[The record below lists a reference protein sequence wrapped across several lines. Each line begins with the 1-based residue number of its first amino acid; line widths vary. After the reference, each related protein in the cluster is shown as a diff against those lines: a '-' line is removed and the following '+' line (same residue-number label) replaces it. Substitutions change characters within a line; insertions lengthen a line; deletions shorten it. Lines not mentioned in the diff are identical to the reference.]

1 MDIPELAADGRNW
14 QTYGGWV
21 LEAVAEDGLKGYL
34 DGSEE
39 RPMYPEVLHSVGDG
53 SAPHTGE
60 ERDSVRAWQ
69 AADAVWQQ
77 RAAEAHYLIICGIP
91 DSILMLCMHLEDPHD
106 VFSYLENRYGRI
118 PRPAGWKA
126 AGEAIQPRVAQPEQ
140 CVTSE
145 TAQMTGESENRP
157 DDPPSGHLDALAC
170 PSDWT
175 EVTNGCQVPE
185 TEAEGMQLAEDGL
198 PPADVVGTAEEMPSD
213 QHPRQTW
220 QEASDWHGQPV
231 GVRATVGGDEPK
243 SIDLVMASG
252 CTSSVLGALSAE
264 SSECWVSEAASGQNT
279 PASGT
284 EALEQVGTKGPCVE
298 DLGTKL
304 GDHLEERDSRCAWL
318 ESHGTPVI
326 PWNLPGMVSQP
337 EEVEGRDGNATS
349 SSTICSCRGEKTLLA
364 SSGSQHSGYRVLV
377 EWLNGLP
384 APPEPPPNYTKYLP
398 RLYKVS
404 HRRGRVKMRAEAVSD
419 TSTRWEGYRVRV
431 GTMQPLQ
438 LVWMSVGSHKTSVG
452 QTRIVRVLYSK
463 VSGARSTE
471 TRASRGHW
479 HGNQTHASA
488 GAKQPLRRV
497 SKRLKPPW
505 NATSRYWWQGV
516 PPRSTPVST
525 ILPNGRAAVS

>member
-34 DGSEE
+34 DGSGE
-39 RPMYPEVLHSVGDG
+39 RPLYPEVLHSVGDER
-53 SAPHTGE
+53 APHTGK

-69 AADAVWQQ
+69 AADTVWQQ

-198 PPADVVGTAEEMPSD
+198 PPADVVGTAEEMQSD

-220 QEASDWHGQPV
+220 QEASDRHGQPV
-231 GVRATVGGDEPK
+231 GVGATVGGDEPK

-326 PWNLPGMVSQP
+326 PWNLPGMVSRP
-337 EEVEGRDGNATS
+337 EEVMGWNGNATS
-349 SSTICSCRGEKTLLA
+349 SSTICSCGGEKTLLA
-364 SSGSQHSGYRVLV
+364 SSGGQHSGYQILE

-384 APPEPPPNYTKYLP
+384 ALPEPPPIYSEHPP
-398 RLYKVS
+398 RPYKVS
-404 HRRGRVKMRAEAVSD
+404 HRRGRVKMRAEVVRD
-419 TSTRWEGYRVRV
+419 TSTRWDMYRVQAVAMWPLRLNSKSLGSYKMSARGTWIVWVHYCEV
-431 GTMQPLQ
+431 G
-438 LVWMSVGSHKTSVG
+438 GAG
-452 QTRIVRVLYSK
+452 IV
-463 VSGARSTE
+463 E
-471 TRASRGHW
+471 TRGHW
-479 HGNQTHASA
+479 HGSQTHASA
-488 GAKQPLRRV
+488 GILQPLRRV

-516 PPRSTPVST
+516 PRRSTPVST
-525 ILPNGRAAVS
+525 NLPYGRAAVS

>member
-34 DGSEE
+34 DGSGE
-39 RPMYPEVLHSVGDG
+39 RPLYPEVLHSVGDER
-53 SAPHTGE
+53 APHTGK

-69 AADAVWQQ
+69 AADTVWQQ

-157 DDPPSGHLDALAC
+157 DDPLSGHLDALAC

-185 TEAEGMQLAEDGL
+185 TEVEGMQLAEDGL
-198 PPADVVGTAEEMPSD
+198 PPADVVGTAEEMQSD

-231 GVRATVGGDEPK
+231 GVGATVGGDKPK

-284 EALEQVGTKGPCVE
+284 EALEQVGTKGPCAE
-298 DLGTKL
+298 YLGSEL
-304 GDHLEERDSRCAWL
+304 GDDLEERDGSCARL
-318 ESHGTPVI
+318 ESHGTLVI
-326 PWNLPGMVSQP
+326 PWNLPGMASQP
-337 EEVEGRDGNATS
+337 EEVMGWNGNATS
-349 SSTICSCRGEKTLLA
+349 SSTICSCGGEKTLLA
-364 SSGSQHSGYRVLV
+364 SSGGQHSGYQILE

-384 APPEPPPNYTKYLP
+384 ALPEPPLIYSEHPP
-398 RLYKVS
+398 RPYKVS
-404 HRRGRVKMRAEAVSD
+404 HRRGRVKMRAEVVRD
-419 TSTRWEGYRVRV
+419 TSTRWDMYRVQAVAMWPLRLKSKSLGSYKMSARGTWIVWVHYCEV
-431 GTMQPLQ
+431 G
-438 LVWMSVGSHKTSVG
+438 GAG
-452 QTRIVRVLYSK
+452 IV
-463 VSGARSTE
+463 E
-471 TRASRGHW
+471 TRGHW
-479 HGNQTHASA
+479 HGSQTHASA
-488 GAKQPLRRV
+488 STLQPLRRV

-516 PPRSTPVST
+516 PRRSTPVST
-525 ILPNGRAAVS
+525 NLPYGRAAVS